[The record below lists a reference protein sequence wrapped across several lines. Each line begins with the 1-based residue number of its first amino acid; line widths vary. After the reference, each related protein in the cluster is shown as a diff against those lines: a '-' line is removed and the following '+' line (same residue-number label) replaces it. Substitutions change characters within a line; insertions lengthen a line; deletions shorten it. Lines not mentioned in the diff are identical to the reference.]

1 MKPLIL
7 ITNDDGIHSPGLA
20 AAACAAAD
28 LADILIVAPHTQ
40 QTGMA
45 RAFPRTEDAGII
57 EEEWIQING
66 QKVRGYGVHGSPAL
80 AVAHGVL
87 ELAERKPDLCISGV
101 NYGENMGAV
110 LTCSGTLGAAFEAIS
125 HGIPAIAISLE
136 AELAIQRSNDFR
148 QTDWDAAKR
157 MLHSWIS
164 RVLDRGMPEYVDL
177 ININMPAGSGHP
189 DEFRITS
196 LSRQNYFEFI
206 RPKARNLKEPFALK
220 SRLSVDMDTLER
232 DSDIH
237 AVYVDRIT
245 SVTPINMNMSIG
257 LKEAMVEKYM

>member
-20 AAACAAAD
+20 AAACVAAD
-28 LADILIVAPHTQ
+28 FGDILIAAPHTQ
-40 QTGMA
+40 QTGMG

-66 QKVRGYGVHGSPAL
+66 QEVKGYGVHGSPAL
-80 AVAHGVL
+80 SVAHGVL
-87 ELAERKPDLCISGV
+87 ELAGQKPDLCISGI

-110 LTCSGTLGAAFEAIS
+110 LTAVS
-125 HGIPAIAISLE
+125 HGIPSIAISLE

-148 QTDWDAAKR
+148 QTDWDASKR

-177 ININMPAGSGHP
+177 ININVPAGSGHP

-206 RPKARNLKEPFALK
+206 RPEARNLKKPFALK
-220 SRLSVDMDTLER
+220 SRLSVDMNSLER
-232 DSDIH
+232 DSDIY

-245 SVTPINMNMSIG
+245 SVTPVNMNMSIG
-257 LKEAMVEKYM
+257 LKEAMADKYM

>member
-66 QKVRGYGVHGSPAL
+66 QEVRGYGVHGSPAL

-87 ELAERKPDLCISGV
+87 ELAERKPDLCIRRQLWRE
-101 NYGENMGAV
+101 YGSRAYM
-110 LTCSGTLGAAFEAIS
+110 
-125 HGIPAIAISLE
+125 
-136 AELAIQRSNDFR
+136 QR
-148 QTDWDAAKR
+148 
-157 MLHSWIS
+157 H
-164 RVLDRGMPEYVDL
+164 
-177 ININMPAGSGHP
+177 AGSG
-189 DEFRITS
+189 I
-196 LSRQNYFEFI
+196 
-206 RPKARNLKEPFALK
+206 
-220 SRLSVDMDTLER
+220 
-232 DSDIH
+232 
-237 AVYVDRIT
+237 
-245 SVTPINMNMSIG
+245 
-257 LKEAMVEKYM
+257 

>member
-1 MKPLIL
+1 
-7 ITNDDGIHSPGLA
+7 
-20 AAACAAAD
+20 
-28 LADILIVAPHTQ
+28 
-40 QTGMA
+40 MA

-66 QKVRGYGVHGSPAL
+66 QEVRGYGVHGSPAL

-110 LTCSGTLGAAFEAIS
+110 LTCSGTLGAAFEAVS

-232 DSDIH
+232 DSDIY

-257 LKEAMVEKYM
+257 LKETMVEKYM